1 MVPCASRMEAAA
13 GTRVEHLVLERQIGS
28 GGMGTVWAAR
38 DARTGKLLALKILR
52 LSDPS
57 SSEVLCARLLREAQA
72 TRLIAHPAI
81 VPVMDVVDYA
91 GSPALV
97 MDLLT
102 GETLRDRLVR
112 DGRLTVATVAR
123 LLAPIAD
130 ALAAAHRAGIVHR
143 DLKPE
148 NIFIEAGEQNRIRL
162 LDFGVARF
170 FEPSLAGIGA
180 GSEAP
185 LTDLG
190 TLIGTLAYMAPEQAL
205 RPSECDERV
214 DTWAL
219 GVILYEA
226 LSGCRPIE
234 GGNGPETMRQLLIGG
249 ITPLDVVMP
258 GLPEGLTALVD
269 RMMARAPE
277 RRPKTLAEVA
287 STLRRYSDESRG
299 GAEP

>member
-1 MVPCASRMEAAA
+1 MEAAV
-13 GTRVEHLVLERQIGS
+13 GTKVEHFVLERQIGS

-38 DARTGKLLALKILR
+38 DVRTGQLLALKILR

-57 SSEVLCARLLREAQA
+57 AGEVLRARLLREAQA

-81 VPVMDVVDYA
+81 VPVLDVVDYD
-91 GSPALV
+91 GNPALV

-102 GETLRDRLVR
+102 GETLRDHLLRF
-112 DGRLTVATVAR
+112 GRLDVATAAR
-123 LLAPIAD
+123 LLTPIAD
-130 ALAAAHRAGIVHR
+130 ALSAAHRAGIVHR

-148 NIFIEAGEQNRIRL
+148 NIFIEADDRTSVRL

-170 FEPSLAGIGA
+170 FEPSLAGGV
-180 GSEAP
+180 GGVTDVP

-219 GVILYEA
+219 GVILYET

-249 ITPLDVVMP
+249 ITPLGIVMP
-258 GLPEGLTALVD
+258 GLPDGLTALVGS
-269 RMMARAPE
+269 MLARAPE
-277 RRPKTLAEVA
+277 RRPKALAEVA
-287 STLRRYSDESRG
+287 SALRRYSESMPADASG
-299 GAEP
+299 

>member
-1 MVPCASRMEAAA
+1 MMVTCAWQMEAGL
-13 GTRVEHLVLERQIGS
+13 GTKVEHFVLERQIGS

-38 DARTGKLLALKILR
+38 DVRSGELFALKILR

-57 SSEVLCARLLREAQA
+57 SGEVLRARLLREARA
-72 TRLIAHPAI
+72 TQLIDHPAI
-81 VPVMDVVDYA
+81 VPVLDVVSHD
-91 GSPALV
+91 GNPALV

-102 GETLRDRLVR
+102 GETLRDLLLRS
-112 DGRLTVATVAR
+112 GRVDVATTAR
-123 LLAPIAD
+123 LLTPIAA
-130 ALAAAHRAGIVHR
+130 ALSAAHRAGIVHR

-148 NIFIEAGEQNRIRL
+148 NIFIEAGLRTSVRL

-170 FEPSLAGIGA
+170 FGPPVAG
-180 GSEAP
+180 GSDTP

-219 GVILYEA
+219 GVVLYEM
-226 LSGCRPIE
+226 LGGCRPVE

-249 ITPLDVVMP
+249 ITPLSVVMP
-258 GLPEGLTALVD
+258 GLPDDLTALVGS
-269 RMMARAPE
+269 MLARAPE
-277 RRPKTLAEVA
+277 RRPQSLAEVA
-287 STLRRYSDESRG
+287 STLRKYSISTLAESSD
-299 GAEP
+299 